1 MSMSGWAYKCAYF
14 TYDEEEEE
22 NEKICGHVNMLIIV
36 YREFLIKDAVK
47 SQSSDYSYSFTDW
60 LSF

>member
-36 YREFLIKDAVK
+36 
-47 SQSSDYSYSFTDW
+47 
-60 LSF
+60 